1 MTVIKIN
8 NSLTQ
13 DDISFIKCILK
24 DFIAVAE
31 LDHDAETLA
40 AVDAVKSII
49 STLSRKRITISDGNM
64 ESIFLILSDR
74 FEYESD
80 PFIRSR
86 IISVS
91 NKIAD
96 SLSVLNK

>member
-13 DDISFIKCILK
+13 DDISFIKNILK
-24 DFIAVAE
+24 DFIAIAE
-31 LDHDAETLA
+31 SDQDTETLA
-40 AVDAVKSII
+40 AIDVVKSII

-86 IISVS
+86 IIAVS